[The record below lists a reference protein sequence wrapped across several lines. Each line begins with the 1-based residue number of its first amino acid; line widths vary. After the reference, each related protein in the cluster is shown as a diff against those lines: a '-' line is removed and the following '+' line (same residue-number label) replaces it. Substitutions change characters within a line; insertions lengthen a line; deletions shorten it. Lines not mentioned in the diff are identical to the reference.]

1 MMEECAKRGIDV
13 IVLDRPN
20 PINGVVIDGPM
31 LEEGIRSF
39 VGYINVPYCHGMTI
53 GELAQFFNGEYQIG
67 CSLTVVPM
75 KGWRREMT
83 YADTGLA
90 WIPTSPQIPEE
101 DSPLF
106 YPMTGLLGELKLVDI
121 GVYYTLPFKIVGA
134 PWINAD
140 RFANALNAQHLPGV
154 VFVPFQYKPF
164 LGHYRNELCQGV
176 KIIVT
181 DPAKIR
187 PVAVDYLLMG
197 ILKTLY
203 PQIVEKRLQQLT
215 VAQKKAFSQVNGS
228 AQILNALLQEK
239 YVVWK
244 LIDFHRKE
252 RERFAQ
258 QRKKY
263 LLY

>member
-1 MMEECAKRGIDV
+1 
-13 IVLDRPN
+13 
-20 PINGVVIDGPM
+20 
-31 LEEGIRSF
+31 
-39 VGYINVPYCHGMTI
+39 
-53 GELAQFFNGEYQIG
+53 
-67 CSLTVVPM
+67 
-75 KGWRREMT
+75 
-83 YADTGLA
+83 
-90 WIPTSPQIPEE
+90 
-101 DSPLF
+101 
-106 YPMTGLLGELKLVDI
+106 MTGLLGELKLVDI